1 MSAKVII
8 HLSLLK
14 SWNSPKYDHPAVG
27 VTENGMVW
35 GRGGGVWDTQLV
47 DQIFKNQILNLKMF
61 CLWLIIFETG
71 NVEVLYLVEKVKVES
86 R

>member
-1 MSAKVII
+1 MSEKVII

-35 GRGGGVWDTQLV
+35 GRGGGGGGGVWDTQLV
-47 DQIFKNQILNLKMF
+47 DQIFKTQILNPRQ
-61 CLWLIIFETG
+61 I
-71 NVEVLYLVEKVKVES
+71 
-86 R
+86 